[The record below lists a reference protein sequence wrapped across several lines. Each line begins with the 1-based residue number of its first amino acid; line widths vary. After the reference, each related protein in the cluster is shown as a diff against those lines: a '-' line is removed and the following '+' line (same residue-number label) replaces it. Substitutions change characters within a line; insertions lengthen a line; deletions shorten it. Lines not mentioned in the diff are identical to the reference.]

1 LLIAQGYSK
10 DRIRLLM
17 NTSMRGELTNSN
29 SVEEKFEFTN
39 NDMILGVA
47 NYLNANDHE
56 EVA

>member
-1 LLIAQGYSK
+1 MLIAQGYSK

>member
-1 LLIAQGYSK
+1 
-10 DRIRLLM
+10 M